1 MAKQRTALG
10 RRIAAAC
17 ALKGWTMTKLA
28 DEIDVSR
35 NTITRIVTGDTADPA
50 TGIMVKIARALG
62 TTVEALVGTEDT
74 TGEMLPTTLALV
86 GAED

>member
-1 MAKQRTALG
+1 MARKRTTDERTPLG

-28 DEIDVSR
+28 EEVKVSR

-50 TGIMVKIARALG
+50 TGIMVKIAQALG
-62 TTVEALVGTEDT
+62 TSVEALWATEDT
-74 TGEMLPTTLALV
+74 TSELV
-86 GAED
+86 PAA